1 MLTNNYVVGVL
12 QLVDSMSYEPHSV
25 MPSLTM
31 LNRRK
36 VAISEK
42 MSDNAREQQIR
53 YCYD

>member
-31 LNRRK
+31 LNRRT
-36 VAISEK
+36 VAMSE
-42 MSDNAREQQIR
+42 MSDNAREQIK